1 VKPSTIKAEHLKK
14 LRVLRDEIAER
25 CDFERTERLR
35 KQREEELILD
45 YWARFTRTTYTH
57 RRTGRGA
64 R

>member
-1 VKPSTIKAEHLKK
+1 MKTTIKAEQLARLKT
-14 LRVLRDEIAER
+14 LRDEIAVR

-45 YWARFTRTTYTH
+45 YWSKFTRTTN

>member
-1 VKPSTIKAEHLKK
+1 MKTTIKAEQLARLK
-14 LRVLRDEIAER
+14 LLRDEIAVR

-45 YWARFTRTTYTH
+45 YWSKFTRTTN

>member
-1 VKPSTIKAEHLKK
+1 VKPSTIKAENLKK
-14 LRVLRDEIAER
+14 LRVLRDEIAVR

-35 KQREEELILD
+35 KQREEELIQD
-45 YWARFTRTTYTH
+45 YWSKFTRTTN